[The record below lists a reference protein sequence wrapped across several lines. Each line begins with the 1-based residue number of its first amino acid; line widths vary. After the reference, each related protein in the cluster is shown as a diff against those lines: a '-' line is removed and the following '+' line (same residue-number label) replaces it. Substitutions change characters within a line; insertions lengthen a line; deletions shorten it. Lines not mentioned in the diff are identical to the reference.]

1 MALSQESTS
10 QRELHKYSAR
20 SRRIGYIFASVWI
33 IFLAFPLYFALA
45 YPRQNI
51 LQEIALV
58 LDILLIAPVFLYGRI
73 KLNVLNPRRKQST
86 VQSIIV
92 LTLLLVLTAGAVF
105 FWREL
110 GIYYLL

>member
-58 LDILLIAPVFLYGRI
+58 LDILLIAPVFLYGSI
-73 KLNVLNPRRKQST
+73 KLNCVVSGHRS
-86 VQSIIV
+86 
-92 LTLLLVLTAGAVF
+92 AVF
-105 FWREL
+105 GCGFFGGVSRHRSACDDGVWIIHRV
-110 GIYYLL
+110 I